1 MEIRFLVPSLRNC
14 VVHPASTCWRT
25 GHALRG
31 FNVAFAARNRIGQG
45 TGMLVRWDG
54 YTIIHSWICWTH
66 HSGYV
71 EPLWATIHRNEF
83 KSTRCFTLLLGFLW
97 DKDMPKK
104 TSCILHLLWSQKTIP
119 GGSSATTR
127 FVDGPFAAFVS
138 FPQATSYIQ
147 RRESWIRHSGSSSRT
162 SSQASG
168 NKEKLGCK

>member
-1 MEIRFLVPSLRNC
+1 MRFLVPSLRNC

-71 EPLWATIHRNEF
+71 EPLWATIHRNVF
-83 KSTRCFTLLLGFLW
+83 KSTRCFTLLLGFLRA
-97 DKDMPKK
+97 KDMPKK
-104 TSCILHLLWSQKTIP
+104 TSCIFHLTMVSKDDSGGKFRNDSLRWWSLRCV
-119 GGSSATTR
+119 R
-127 FVDGPFAAFVS
+127 FVPPGHFVHS
-138 FPQATSYIQ
+138 KKRKLDKTQRKFIQ
-147 RRESWIRHSGSSSRT
+147 NVEPG
-162 SSQASG
+162 
-168 NKEKLGCK
+168 LGK